1 MEKELFTEEIINKK
15 ELKEKLTN
23 AIHFLDHNVD
33 AKNPAELNSF
43 FDMIFKHIVQ
53 KNQVRIVKALM
64 EELCA
69 EKNIDYDEYILNTMF
84 RKISENEQLK
94 EIRDFDEKSMNM

>member
-15 ELKEKLTN
+15 ELKEELTHI
-23 AIHFLDHNVD
+23 IHFLEHTVD

-43 FDMIFKHIVQ
+43 FDMIKQIAQ
-53 KNQVRIVKALM
+53 KNQVRLVKALM

-69 EKNIDYDEYILNTMF
+69 EKNIDYDEYILNTML

-94 EIRDFDEKSMNM
+94 EIMDLMTKL

>member
-1 MEKELFTEEIINKK
+1 MEKELFNEEIINKK
-15 ELKEKLTN
+15 ELKEELTHI
-23 AIHFLDHNVD
+23 IHFLDPVD

-43 FDMIFKHIVQ
+43 FDMIKQIVQ
-53 KNQVRIVKALM
+53 KHQVRIVKALM

-69 EKNIDYDEYILNTMF
+69 EKNMDYDEYILNTML

-94 EIRDFDEKSMNM
+94 EIMDLMKKKL

>member
-1 MEKELFTEEIINKK
+1 MEQELFTEEIINKK
-15 ELKEKLTN
+15 ELKEELTH
-23 AIHFLDHNVD
+23 AIHFLEHNVD

-43 FDMIFKHIVQ
+43 FDIIKQIIQ

-69 EKNIDYDEYILNTMF
+69 EKNMDYDEYILNAMF
-84 RKISENEQLK
+84 RKISENGQFK
-94 EIRDFDEKSMNM
+94 EIMDLMTKL

>member
-1 MEKELFTEEIINKK
+1 MEQELFTEEIINKK
-15 ELKEKLTN
+15 ELKEELTH
-23 AIHFLDHNVD
+23 AIHFLEHNVD

-43 FDMIFKHIVQ
+43 FDIIKQIIQ

-69 EKNIDYDEYILNTMF
+69 EKNMDYDEYILNAMF
-84 RKISENEQLK
+84 RKISENGQFKKIMDLMTK
-94 EIRDFDEKSMNM
+94 L

>member
-1 MEKELFTEEIINKK
+1 MEQEIFTEEIINKK
-15 ELKEKLTN
+15 ELKEKLTHV
-23 AIHFLDHNVD
+23 ILVLDHNVD

-43 FDMIFKHIVQ
+43 FDMINLIVQ

-69 EKNIDYDEYILNTMF
+69 EKNMDYDEYILNTML

-94 EIRDFDEKSMNM
+94 EIMDLMKKPMNM

>member
-1 MEKELFTEEIINKK
+1 MEQEIFTEEIINKK
-15 ELKEKLTN
+15 ELKEELTH
-23 AIHFLDHNVD
+23 AIHFLEHNVD

-43 FDMIFKHIVQ
+43 FDIIKQIIQ

-69 EKNIDYDEYILNTMF
+69 EKNMDYDEYILNAMF
-84 RKISENEQLK
+84 RKISENGQFN
-94 EIRDFDEKSMNM
+94 EIMDLMTKL

>member
-1 MEKELFTEEIINKK
+1 MEQEIFTEEIINKK
-15 ELKEKLTN
+15 ELKEELTHV
-23 AIHFLDHNVD
+23 IHFLEHNVD

-43 FDMIFKHIVQ
+43 FDIIKKIIQ

-69 EKNIDYDEYILNTMF
+69 EKNMDYDEYILNAMF
-84 RKISENEQLK
+84 RKISENGQFK
-94 EIRDFDEKSMNM
+94 EIMDLMTKL

>member
-1 MEKELFTEEIINKK
+1 MEQELFTEEIINKK
-15 ELKEKLTN
+15 ELKVKLTHL
-23 AIHFLDHNVD
+23 IHFLDHNVD

-43 FDMIFKHIVQ
+43 FDMINQIVQ

-69 EKNIDYDEYILNTMF
+69 EKNMDYDEYILNTMF
-84 RKISENEQLK
+84 RKISENKQFK
-94 EIRDFDEKSMNM
+94 EIMDLMKKSMNM

>member
-1 MEKELFTEEIINKK
+1 MEQEIFTEEIINKK
-15 ELKEKLTN
+15 ELKEKLTHV
-23 AIHFLDHNVD
+23 IHFLDHNVD

-43 FDMIFKHIVQ
+43 FDMINQIVQ

-69 EKNIDYDEYILNTMF
+69 EKNMDYDEYILNTML
-84 RKISENEQLK
+84 RKISENEQFK
-94 EIRDFDEKSMNM
+94 EIMDLMKKSMNM

>member
-1 MEKELFTEEIINKK
+1 MEQEIFTEEIINKK
-15 ELKEKLTN
+15 ELKEELTHL
-23 AIHFLDHNVD
+23 IHFLDHDVD

-43 FDMIFKHIVQ
+43 FDMINQIVQ

-69 EKNIDYDEYILNTMF
+69 EKNMDYDEYILNTMF

-94 EIRDFDEKSMNM
+94 EIMDLMKKSMNM

>member
-1 MEKELFTEEIINKK
+1 MEQEIFTEEIINKK
-15 ELKEKLTN
+15 KLKEELTHV
-23 AIHFLDHNVD
+23 IHFLNLNVD

-43 FDMIFKHIVQ
+43 FDMINRIVQ

-69 EKNIDYDEYILNTMF
+69 EKNMDYDEYILNTML

-94 EIRDFDEKSMNM
+94 EIMDLMKKPMNM

>member
-1 MEKELFTEEIINKK
+1 MEQEIFTEEIINKK
-15 ELKEKLTN
+15 ELKKELTHV
-23 AIHFLDHNVD
+23 IHFLEHNVD

-43 FDMIFKHIVQ
+43 FDIIKQIIQ

-69 EKNIDYDEYILNTMF
+69 EKNMDYDEYILNAMF
-84 RKISENEQLK
+84 RKISENGQFK
-94 EIRDFDEKSMNM
+94 EIMDLMTKL